1 MPGCT
6 LISKGAVMDAEFP
19 VKVREVKVRHK
30 SGVTY
35 VERRQY
41 RYDLTLGHNVVLK
54 SERIG
59 KIDPETNQIVPCRPK
74 RKKSEPKP
82 ETGPVAADNS
92 SATRVRTGLSDLF
105 DWAGRSSGME
115 ECVRHSFN
123 AGGSAE
129 LALCLGTGDTL
140 LQLSPVDSEVV
151 VYDQQY

>member
-1 MPGCT
+1 
-6 LISKGAVMDAEFP
+6 MDAEFP
-19 VKVREVKVRHK
+19 VKIREVKVRHK

-123 AGGSAE
+123 AGGDADKILSVARY
-129 LALCLGTGDTL
+129 LVATGD
-140 LQLSPVDSEVV
+140 PVNRIDS
-151 VYDQQY
+151 